1 LIVEHVGINQ
11 FQILHMANTNSQGNQ
26 AISPNRKAR
35 TASRGGRAPFF
46 LSGKRQA
53 SSDEQQATSVKQAE
67 RQAAS
72 VECGPNHQAPSMA
85 FRGGRI
91 VDLGSRSFDKV

>member
-1 LIVEHVGINQ
+1 
-11 FQILHMANTNSQGNQ
+11 MANTNSQGNQ

>member
-1 LIVEHVGINQ
+1 
-11 FQILHMANTNSQGNQ
+11 MANTNSQGNK

-85 FRGGRI
+85 FRDDRSA
-91 VDLGSRSFDKV
+91 DLGSRSFDKV